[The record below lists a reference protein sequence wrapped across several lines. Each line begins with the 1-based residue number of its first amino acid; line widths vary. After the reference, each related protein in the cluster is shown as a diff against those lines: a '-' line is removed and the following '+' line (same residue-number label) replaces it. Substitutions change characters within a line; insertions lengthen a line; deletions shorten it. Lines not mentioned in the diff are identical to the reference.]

1 MTWAA
6 TLPVFLI
13 AAVFSAFG
21 YGAAG
26 PMIQAYCIK
35 SVPPDKRGVGSS
47 AYYIGLDVGNLAGP
61 VIAGNVAEAVGY
73 QLMWDVMI
81 IPIALAFA
89 FVILFKKRIDAADRR
104 PEEG

>member
-1 MTWAA
+1 M
-6 TLPVFLI
+6 
-13 AAVFSAFG
+13 
-21 YGAAG
+21 
-26 PMIQAYCIK
+26 
-35 SVPPDKRGVGSS
+35 
-47 AYYIGLDVGNLAGP
+47 GNLAGP
-61 VIAGNVAEAVGY
+61 VIAGNVAGAVGY